1 MVEMIPF
8 LLDRIDMGVHE
19 IGEFAPAVA
28 CTLSEIFE
36 IHAIGPFGKWGEG
49 AGQGIRSA

>member
-19 IGEFAPAVA
+19 IGELRPQRLHLVG
-28 CTLSEIFE
+28 IFE

-49 AGQGIRSA
+49 GQGIRSA